1 MFILRL
7 YLKSDLDAVIALWEL
22 CNLIRP
28 WNNPEIDIF
37 RKLAQQDRLFLFAV
51 KDDQLIA
58 SVMGGYDG
66 HRGWGNDLAV
76 HPDFQRNGI
85 AAALIQPLEKRLIAL
100 GCPILQWFIRQ
111 DNNDVQ
117 NFDEQ
122 LGNEEID
129 VICLGKRLIPDK

>member
-1 MFILRL
+1 MFILRP
-7 YLKSDLDAVIALWEL
+7 YLESDLDDVIALWEL
-22 CNLIRP
+22 CNLTRP

-37 RKLAQQDRLFLFAV
+37 RKFAQQDRLFLFAV

-85 AAALIQPLEKRLIAL
+85 AAALIQPLEKRLQHEAA
-100 GCPILQWFIRQ
+100 
-111 DNNDVQ
+111 Q
-117 NFDEQ
+117 NFNDSFVKTTSMFRIFM
-122 LGNEEID
+122 NNWAI
-129 VICLGKRLIPDK
+129 KKSM

>member
-1 MFILRL
+1 MFILRP
-7 YLKSDLDAVIALWEL
+7 YLESDLDDVIALWEL
-22 CNLIRP
+22 CNLTCP

-58 SVMGGYDG
+58 SVMDGYGG

-85 AAALIQPLEKRLIAL
+85 ATALIQPLKKRLQHEAA
-100 GCPILQWFIRQ
+100 
-111 DNNDVQ
+111 Q
-117 NFDEQ
+117 NFNDSFTKTT
-122 LGNEEID
+122 LMYRIFMNNWAM
-129 VICLGKRLIPDK
+129 KKST